1 MFKMLLSRR
10 FEKPVRFYLGLG
22 LMALTVALSPLAA
35 NAEVNYENT
44 LNTNGHAEVE
54 APNDSLRFTAGLNNE
69 AKTLSEARQANALAM
84 TNLRQALQALN
95 VKGLK
100 LKTTGF
106 NSYTL
111 WPNDGKARPKR
122 PVGYHVS
129 NTLSVAV
136 EGVPSSEQ
144 LAESG
149 SKLVDAALDA
159 GASNV
164 GALSFYLND
173 IRTHQL
179 KALEKAVHHA
189 KEQAH
194 VMATAAGTVLNG
206 VYQIEGTPQMS
217 YAKQHY
223 PMAMMRSAM
232 GSGDMAEASTP
243 IEAGDQTISADV
255 SVRFKL
261 MGFQSQPATPFVIK

>member
-1 MFKMLLSRR
+1 MLLSRR
-10 FEKPVRFYLGLG
+10 FAMPVCFYLGLG

-35 NAEVNYENT
+35 NAEVSYENT

-54 APNDSLRFTAGLNNE
+54 APNDSIRFSAGMENE

-84 TNLRQALQALN
+84 TNLRQAMNALM

-106 NSYTL
+106 NSYPL
-111 WPNDGKARPKR
+111 WPNDGKARPKK

-129 NTLSVAV
+129 NTFSVTV
-136 EGVPSSEQ
+136 EGATTEQ
-144 LAESG
+144 LADYG
-149 SKLVDAALDA
+149 SKLVDSAITA

-164 GALSFYLND
+164 GSLSFYLND

-179 KALEKAVHHA
+179 KALEKAVQNA
-189 KEQAH
+189 KEQADI
-194 VMATAAGTVLNG
+194 MAKAAGSMLVG
-206 VYQIEGTPQMS
+206 VYQIEGTPQMN
-217 YAKQHY
+217 YAKQAY

-232 GSGDMAEASTP
+232 GGADMAEASTP

-261 MGFQSQPATPFVIK
+261 MGFVSPVAVTK